1 MLVSVPIILCILYES
16 ESVIKLHIYNF
27 ILFSLINSL
36 YIFSFVIVFYCVYE
50 FPFKK
55 IFKSILRGNE
65 IIEEEDEEEE
75 DNEEE
80 EEEKKDETD
89 EQIMIFEEE
98 DEEERRSFKNY

>member
-50 FPFKK
+50 FPFKN

-65 IIEEEDEEEE
+65 IIEEEE